1 MVVHE
6 NTTVKILIEYVALIA
21 DLMGRRREIIELPR
35 GSSVKDLINELVTR
49 SNGLKNILQEIGI
62 IVIVNGLSSKL
73 DKVLNDNDK
82 VILLPPASGG

>member
-82 VILLPPASGG
+82 VILVPPASGG

>member
-49 SNGLKNILQEIGI
+49 SNGLRNILREIGI